1 MKIHHKI
8 WEWLKSLF
16 VDRYEITIYFPG
28 PVTEMPDGSK
38 VHGGNPK
45 TFICKKKPYVAKGEC
60 EFRFTTTEK
69 KVYKI
74 KTLAPVGYDIVKVK

>member
-38 VHGGNPK
+38 VHGANPK
-45 TFICKKKPYVAKGEC
+45 TFICKKKPVVSKDKC
-60 EFRFTTTEK
+60 LFRFATLEK
-69 KVYKI
+69 KVYKVE
-74 KTLAPVGYDIVKVK
+74 TTSPVGYDIVKVK

>member
-28 PVTEMPDGSK
+28 PVTENPDGTK
-38 VHGGNPK
+38 VAGSNPK
-45 TFICKKKPYVAKGEC
+45 TFICKKKPTVVKGEC
-60 EFRFTTTEK
+60 EFRFATIEK

-74 KTLAPVGYDIVKVK
+74 KTTAPVGYDIVKVK